1 MRNAA
6 EGAAAAP
13 SAARIVATVFL
24 PFAAG
29 YFLSYAFRGVNA
41 VIADD
46 LTEAT
51 GLGPAALGA
60 LTSAYLVAFAAA
72 QLPLGVLLDRF
83 GARRVQTVLLLVAA
97 AGSFV
102 FALGTGLA
110 DLSAGRALI
119 GFGVSGCLMAA
130 IKANTSFWPRERL
143 PFVNGAFLAAGGLGA
158 VFATAP
164 AAALL
169 DVIGWRGLFHAL
181 AVLCVGVAAL
191 VHFVVPDP
199 PDAGGP
205 PTPLARQVREAAGVF
220 ADPLFRRVA
229 PACALAQGAWL
240 AYAGLWA
247 GPWLRDVDGL
257 PRDAAA
263 WQLQAMAIAMV
274 LSYLTLGWAAERL
287 DRLGVRPAASCGAAI
302 AVAVAAQA
310 ALAAG
315 LPPGAS
321 AVAWVVVGF
330 ACSGSVLG
338 YAVLTQHFPPSM
350 AGRASTSLNVL
361 MFGSAFLLQAG
372 IGWAVEAYPQ
382 PAPGAYAAEGHR
394 LALAAVAGLQ
404 ALGLAWMA
412 WPRRPAGA
420 AAR

>member
-1 MRNAA
+1 VRNAA
-6 EGAAAAP
+6 EGPSAAP

-41 VIADD
+41 VIAED
-46 LTEAT
+46 LTAST

-72 QLPLGVLLDRF
+72 QLPLGILLDRF

-97 AGSFV
+97 AGSFL
-102 FALGTGLA
+102 FARGTGLA

-119 GFGVSGCLMAA
+119 GLGVSGCLMAA

-158 VFATAP
+158 IFATAP

-181 AVLCVGVAAL
+181 AALCVGAAL
-191 VHFVVPDP
+191 LIHLVVPDP
-199 PDAGGP
+199 RDDGGP
-205 PTPLARQVREAAGVF
+205 PLPLGRQVSEAAGVF
-220 ADPLFRRVA
+220 ADPVFRRVA
-229 PACALAQGAWL
+229 PACALVQGAWL

-257 PRDAAA
+257 PLDAAA
-263 WQLQAMAIAMV
+263 WQLQSMAIAMV
-274 LSYLTLGWAAERL
+274 LGYLSLGWATERL
-287 DRLGVRPAASCGAAI
+287 DRAGLRPVQVGWAAM

-315 LPPGAS
+315 LSPGAS
-321 AVAWVVVGF
+321 AAAWVVVGY
-330 ACSGSVLG
+330 ACTASVIG
-338 YAVLTQHFPPSM
+338 YAILTQHFPPSM

-361 MFGSAFLLQAG
+361 MFGSAFVLQAG
-372 IGWAVEAYPQ
+372 IGWVVEAFPQ
-382 PAPGAYAAEGHR
+382 PAPDAYAPEGHR
-394 LALAAVAGLQ
+394 LALAVVAGLQ
-404 ALGLAWMA
+404 ALGVAWMA
-412 WPRRPAGA
+412 WPRRRRG
-420 AAR
+420 